1 MGMIGMTCSIPPT
14 AEEARRASD
23 GCRITSSGVCAIMM
37 RRPASSKRAAVTLP
51 FTRVCP
57 SFISI
62 FEIDGLIVAVKLE
75 RGRTLFLGAEAGILS
90 AAKGK
95 LVFHSR
101 AGQVDGEQAG
111 FGAINEFEDPSEV
124 GMLYGRTDSEGKPL

>member
-1 MGMIGMTCSIPPT
+1 MLRS
-14 AEEARRASD
+14 
-23 GCRITSSGVCAIMM
+23 
-37 RRPASSKRAAVTLP
+37 PASSKRAAVALP

-101 AGQVDGEQAG
+101 AGQVDGEQPG
-111 FGAINEFEDPSEV
+111 FGAINEFEGAREV
-124 GMLYGRTDSEGKPL
+124 GSLYRRGESERNRVGDAHGVFEIGVAHDGEHGPK